1 MKDEALKLALEAF
14 KSGDLADIEAATDA
28 IETALAKPAWIYLTN
43 QEHEDIAIEC
53 GCLGADWVF
62 YGAVLERRIKEK
74 NT

>member
-1 MKDEALKLALEAF
+1 MKQALRLALEAF
-14 KSGDLADIEAATDA
+14 KSGDLSDIEAATDA
-28 IETALAKPAWIYLTN
+28 IDAALAKPDWVYLTD
-43 QEHEDIAIEC
+43 QEHVDIAIEC